1 MDLLV
6 LLRGGPKMTRFFE
19 RNITLKII
27 SIAIALVLWSMTPS
41 NRDPLRDMSFRDI
54 PIRIENQQKLSENGL
69 MISSEM
75 PDTYSFD
82 IRAKSSMVRYIDKS
96 KIVAIVDLSDI
107 NKTGEQSVNV
117 EISGLPSNIE
127 IKSLPDIKINVERV
141 VSKTV
146 PVIPKVSEKDSVEFG
161 KRYYEINPRFVEV
174 RGPESLIRTAAYA
187 QVVINLGTKNK
198 KIERSLMVELF
209 NEDDEIIA
217 PDFITINPEYCVVTV
232 YPNKTVRIEP
242 QITGEPAEGF
252 VVMGQE
258 IKPGEIAIS
267 GEPEVLEAI
276 DTLTTEVLDIQ
287 GATENI
293 VKELEL
299 QQHEDIRLSPG
310 EPSHVQ
316 VLVRIERI
324 INRDVSLGEV
334 ELRNVPR
341 GLHAKLDELEED
353 MIITVSGPQSLVD
366 ALEPQN
372 LKVYMDLENSSRG
385 ERAYPILVDNLPPGL
400 EVTNIE
406 PKQLKVTIE

>member
-1 MDLLV
+1 
-6 LLRGGPKMTRFFE
+6 MTRFFE

-27 SIAIALVLWSMTPS
+27 SIAIALVLWGMTPS

-82 IRAKSSMVRYIDKS
+82 IRAKSSMVKYIDKS
-96 KIVAIVDLSDI
+96 KIVAIVDLSEI
-107 NKTGEQSVNV
+107 NKTGEQSVSV
-117 EISGLPSNIE
+117 EITGLPSNIE
-127 IKSLPDIKINVERV
+127 IKSLPDIDINVERV

-146 PVIPKVSEKDSVEFG
+146 PVIPKVAEKDSAEFG

-174 RGPESLIRTAAYA
+174 RGPESLIRTASYA
-187 QVVINLGTKNK
+187 QIALSLGLKDK
-198 KIERSLMVELF
+198 KVDRSLIVELL
-209 NEDDEIIA
+209 NEDDEIIG

-232 YPNKTVRIEP
+232 YPNKTVRVDP

-258 IKPGEIAIS
+258 VKPGEVTIS
-267 GEPEVLEAI
+267 GDPEVLGAI
-276 DTLTTEVLDIQ
+276 NALTTEVLDIE
-287 GATENI
+287 GATGNV
-293 VKELEL
+293 VKELKL
-299 QQHEDIRLSPG
+299 QQHEDIKLSPG

-316 VLVRIERI
+316 VLVRIEKI
-324 INRDVSLGEV
+324 VNKDLNFGEV

-341 GLHAKLDELEED
+341 GLHAKLDELEDE
-353 MIITVSGPQSLVD
+353 MIVTVSGPQSLID
-366 ALEPQN
+366 TLKPQS
-372 LKVYMDLENSSRG
+372 LKIYMDLENSSRG
-385 ERAYPILVDNLPPGL
+385 ERVYPILIDNLPAGL

>member
-1 MDLLV
+1 
-6 LLRGGPKMTRFFE
+6 MTRFFE

-27 SIAIALVLWSMTPS
+27 SIVIALILWGMTPS

-75 PDTYSFD
+75 PDTYCFD

-96 KIVAIVDLSDI
+96 KIIATVDLSEI
-107 NKTGEQSVNV
+107 NKTGEQRVSVQ
-117 EISGLPSNIE
+117 ITGLPSNIE
-127 IKSLPDIKINVERV
+127 IKSLPDIKINVERI

-146 PVIPKVSEKDSVEFG
+146 PVIPKVAEKDSAEFG
-161 KRYYEINPRFVEV
+161 KRYYEINPRFIEV

-187 QVVINLGTKNK
+187 QISISLGARDK
-198 KIERSLMVELF
+198 KVDRSLMIELL
-209 NEDDEIIA
+209 NEDDEIID
-217 PDFITINPEYCVVTV
+217 PDFITINPEYCVVTI
-232 YPNKTVRIEP
+232 YPNKTVRIDP

-258 IKPGEIAIS
+258 VKPGEVSIS
-267 GEPEVLEAI
+267 GDPEVLEAI
-276 DTLTTEVLDIQ
+276 DSLTTEVLDVQ
-287 GATENI
+287 GATGNI
-293 VKELEL
+293 VKELKL

-316 VLVRIERI
+316 VLVRIERM
-324 INRDVSLGEV
+324 INRDVNFGEV

-341 GLHAKLDELEED
+341 GLHAKLDELEDD

-366 ALEPQN
+366 ALNPQS

-385 ERAYPILVDNLPPGL
+385 ERVYPILVDNLPPGL
-400 EVTNIE
+400 EVTNNE

>member
-1 MDLLV
+1 
-6 LLRGGPKMTRFFE
+6 MTRFFE

-27 SIAIALVLWSMTPS
+27 SIVIALILWGMTPS

-96 KIVAIVDLSDI
+96 KIIATVDLSEI
-107 NKTGEQSVNV
+107 NKTGEQRVSVQ
-117 EISGLPSNIE
+117 ITGLPSNIE
-127 IKSLPDIKINVERV
+127 IKSLPDIKINVERI

-146 PVIPKVSEKDSVEFG
+146 PVIPKVAEKDSAEFG
-161 KRYYEINPRFVEV
+161 KRYYEINPRFIEV

-187 QVVINLGTKNK
+187 QISISLGARDK
-198 KIERSLMVELF
+198 KVDRSLMIELL
-209 NEDDEIIA
+209 NEDDEIID
-217 PDFITINPEYCVVTV
+217 PDFITINPEYCVVTI
-232 YPNKTVRIEP
+232 YPNKTVRIDP

-258 IKPGEIAIS
+258 VKPGEVSIS
-267 GEPEVLEAI
+267 GDPEVLEAI
-276 DTLTTEVLDIQ
+276 DSLTTEVLDVQ
-287 GATENI
+287 GATGNI
-293 VKELEL
+293 VKELKL

-316 VLVRIERI
+316 VLVRIERM
-324 INRDVSLGEV
+324 INRDVNFGEV

-341 GLHAKLDELEED
+341 GLHAKLDELEDD

-366 ALEPQN
+366 ALNPQS

-385 ERAYPILVDNLPPGL
+385 ERVYPILVDNLPPGL

>member
-1 MDLLV
+1 
-6 LLRGGPKMTRFFE
+6 MTRFFE

-27 SIAIALVLWSMTPS
+27 SIVIALILWGMTPS

-96 KIVAIVDLSDI
+96 KIIATVDLSEI
-107 NKTGEQSVNV
+107 NKTGEQRVSVQ
-117 EISGLPSNIE
+117 ITGLPSNIE
-127 IKSLPDIKINVERV
+127 IKSLPDIKINVERI

-146 PVIPKVSEKDSVEFG
+146 PVIPKVAEKDSAEFG
-161 KRYYEINPRFVEV
+161 KRYYEINPRFIEV

-187 QVVINLGTKNK
+187 QISISLGARDK
-198 KIERSLMVELF
+198 KVDRCLMIELL
-209 NEDDEIIA
+209 NEDDEIID
-217 PDFITINPEYCVVTV
+217 PDFITINPEYCVVTI
-232 YPNKTVRIEP
+232 YPNKTVRIDP

-258 IKPGEIAIS
+258 VKPGEVSIS
-267 GEPEVLEAI
+267 GDPEVLEAI
-276 DTLTTEVLDIQ
+276 DSLTTEVLDVQ
-287 GATENI
+287 GATGNI
-293 VKELEL
+293 VKELKL

-316 VLVRIERI
+316 VLVRIERM
-324 INRDVSLGEV
+324 INRDVNFGEV

-341 GLHAKLDELEED
+341 GLHAKLDELEDD

-366 ALEPQN
+366 ALNPQS
-372 LKVYMDLENSSRG
+372 LKVYMDLENSSRC
-385 ERAYPILVDNLPPGL
+385 ERIYPVLVDNLPPGL
-400 EVTNIE
+400 EVINIE
-406 PKQLKVTIE
+406 PKQWEVTIE